1 MAYTKILVISNRLDK
16 CLDYVQ
22 NEEKTALEAAIDYAM
37 NQVKTERTCYESAI
51 NCDKARAYEDMLA
64 TKQRWGKEY
73 RKRKG
78 YHIIQSFA
86 PGEVTPDEAHAVGVE
101 FAHRLLSKRYEVIV
115 TTHLDKAHLHNHIVF
130 NAVSFLDGRMYLDR
144 LRDYYGKNG
153 VGIRG
158 TSDAIC
164 REHGLS
170 IIAPSETAKGSV
182 ERNEWEAAR
191 KGKATLRDSVRADL
205 DAALLSAPSYPALLM
220 QLRRMGY
227 AVKAGPNVKHTAVRM
242 PNGQRFIRL
251 DSLGSGYSEADLK
264 QRISQAP
271 TVNKFSVTEN
281 EPLHKAQRRYHIT
294 HGKIHRHHTLTG
306 FHALYIKYLLLLR
319 GPQKHCKRRAVPY
332 AIRRELL
339 QLDRYQEQFLYLQK
353 NHIET
358 VEQLSMQYDELQTE
372 IDALVERRATLYR
385 WRRAG
390 GEDAD
395 AQIAAI
401 TERLRQ
407 LRREL
412 KLCTRME
419 SDIPK
424 LREQI
429 IASRTKHPQE
439 EIEKER
445 GKADGRHR
453 SR

>member
-37 NQVKTERTCYESAI
+37 NRAKTERACYESAI

-101 FAHRLLSKRYEVIV
+101 FAHRLLSERYEVIV

-358 VEQLSMQYDELQTE
+358 VEQLSMQYDALQTE

-445 GKADGRHR
+445 GKAAGRHR

>member
-153 VGIRG
+153 VAIRG

-205 DAALLSAPSYPALLM
+205 DVALLSAPSYPALLM

-358 VEQLSMQYDELQTE
+358 VEQLSMQYDALQTE

-412 KLCTRME
+412 KRME

>member
-1 MAYTKILVISNRLDK
+1 
-16 CLDYVQ
+16 
-22 NEEKTALEAAIDYAM
+22 
-37 NQVKTERTCYESAI
+37 
-51 NCDKARAYEDMLA
+51 
-64 TKQRWGKEY
+64 
-73 RKRKG
+73 
-78 YHIIQSFA
+78 
-86 PGEVTPDEAHAVGVE
+86 
-101 FAHRLLSKRYEVIV
+101 
-115 TTHLDKAHLHNHIVF
+115 
-130 NAVSFLDGRMYLDR
+130 MYLDR

-319 GPQKHCKRRAVPY
+319 GPQTHRKRCAAPY

-358 VEQLSMQYDELQTE
+358 AEQLSMQYDAIQAE
-372 IDALVERRATLYR
+372 IDTLVERRAALYR

-395 AQIAAI
+395 ARIAAI

>member
-1 MAYTKILVISNRLDK
+1 M
-16 CLDYVQ
+16 
-22 NEEKTALEAAIDYAM
+22 
-37 NQVKTERTCYESAI
+37 
-51 NCDKARAYEDMLA
+51 
-64 TKQRWGKEY
+64 
-73 RKRKG
+73 
-78 YHIIQSFA
+78 
-86 PGEVTPDEAHAVGVE
+86 
-101 FAHRLLSKRYEVIV
+101 
-115 TTHLDKAHLHNHIVF
+115 
-130 NAVSFLDGRMYLDR
+130 
-144 LRDYYGKNG
+144 
-153 VGIRG
+153 
-158 TSDAIC
+158 
-164 REHGLS
+164 
-170 IIAPSETAKGSV
+170 
-182 ERNEWEAAR
+182 
-191 KGKATLRDSVRADL
+191 RADL
-205 DAALLSAPSYPALLM
+205 DTALVSAPSYSALLT

-264 QRISQAP
+264 QRISQASA
-271 TVNKFSVTEN
+271 VNKFSATEN
-281 EPLHKAQRRYHIT
+281 EPLYKAQRRYHIT

-319 GPQKHCKRRAVPY
+319 GPQKHRKRRAVPY

-358 VEQLSMQYDELQTE
+358 AEQLSMQYDALQAE

-390 GEDAD
+390 GEGAD

-412 KLCTRME
+412 KLCMRME

-429 IASRTKHPQE
+429 KASHTKYPQE

>member
-182 ERNEWEAAR
+182 DR
-191 KGKATLRDSVRADL
+191 KSV
-205 DAALLSAPSYPALLM
+205 
-220 QLRRMGY
+220 
-227 AVKAGPNVKHTAVRM
+227 V
-242 PNGQRFIRL
+242 
-251 DSLGSGYSEADLK
+251 
-264 QRISQAP
+264 
-271 TVNKFSVTEN
+271 
-281 EPLHKAQRRYHIT
+281 
-294 HGKIHRHHTLTG
+294 
-306 FHALYIKYLLLLR
+306 
-319 GPQKHCKRRAVPY
+319 
-332 AIRRELL
+332 
-339 QLDRYQEQFLYLQK
+339 
-353 NHIET
+353 
-358 VEQLSMQYDELQTE
+358 
-372 IDALVERRATLYR
+372 
-385 WRRAG
+385 
-390 GEDAD
+390 
-395 AQIAAI
+395 
-401 TERLRQ
+401 
-407 LRREL
+407 
-412 KLCTRME
+412 
-419 SDIPK
+419 
-424 LREQI
+424 
-429 IASRTKHPQE
+429 
-439 EIEKER
+439 
-445 GKADGRHR
+445 
-453 SR
+453 

>member
-22 NEEKTALEAAIDYAM
+22 NKEKTALEAAIDYAM
-37 NQVKTERTCYESAI
+37 NRAKTERTCYESAI

-144 LRDYYGKNG
+144 LRDYYGEDG

-164 REHGLS
+164 RERGLS
-170 IIAPSETAKGSV
+170 IIVPSETAKGSV
-182 ERNEWEAAR
+182 ERNEWEATR

-227 AVKAGPNVKHTAVRM
+227 AVKAGSNVKHTAVRM

-264 QRISQAP
+264 QRISQAHA
-271 TVNKFSVTEN
+271 VNKFSATEN
-281 EPLHKAQRRYHIT
+281 EPLHKSQRRYHIT

-319 GPQKHCKRRAVPY
+319 GPQTHRKRCAAPY

-358 VEQLSMQYDELQTE
+358 AEQLSMQYDAIQAE
-372 IDALVERRATLYR
+372 IDTLVERRAALYR

-395 AQIAAI
+395 ARIAAI